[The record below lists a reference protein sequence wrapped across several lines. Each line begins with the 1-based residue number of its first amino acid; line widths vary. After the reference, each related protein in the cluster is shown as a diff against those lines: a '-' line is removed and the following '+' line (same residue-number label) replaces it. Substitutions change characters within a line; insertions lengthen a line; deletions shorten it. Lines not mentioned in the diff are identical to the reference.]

1 MANTPLDERR
11 FTDQE
16 VRKILKKAVE
26 HGSSRAVANR
36 EGLSLSD
43 LKAIGEEV
51 GIDPARL
58 EDAAR
63 TVALGGGDRRRQILG
78 GPTLLNCERKVQGD
92 FDPEDTAEILSVI
105 RRTMGSQ
112 GEAGEIHGSLEWRA
126 TGDSGER
133 CVSISSRDGTTTI
146 RGSANLSNAAALTYL
161 PVGILGAIGSLVGLV
176 EFAKSGSEAG
186 LVVFFAVLPVLYA
199 ILRTVFGRVS
209 ASASAK
215 LQRVVDELARLTE
228 GGGSC

>member
-1 MANTPLDERR
+1 MANTPLDERK
-11 FTDQE
+11 FTDRE
-16 VRKILKKAVE
+16 VREILKKAVE
-26 HGSSRAVANR
+26 HAPSRALANR

-63 TVALGGGDRRRQILG
+63 TVALGGQDRRKQILG
-78 GPTLLNCERKVQGD
+78 GPTLLNCEHKVQGE

-105 RRTMGSQ
+105 RRIMGRQ

-133 CVSISSRDGTTTI
+133 YVSIASRDGTTTI
-146 RGSANLSNAAALTYL
+146 RSSTNLSNTAILTYL

-176 EFAKSGSEAG
+176 EFAKSGSEVG
-186 LVVFFAVLPVLYA
+186 LVVFFAVLPVYA
-199 ILRTVFGRVS
+199 ILRTIFSRVS
-209 ASASAK
+209 ASESAK
-215 LQRVVDELARLTE
+215 LQRVVDELARLT
-228 GGGSC
+228 GGGEEC